1 MNRGRRCTKPRDEP
15 NLFLWIKIFL
25 FNVNKSN
32 KFGKSFSK
40 VTKLHLPM
48 VYSGVFRNSFSKV
61 TLDKA
66 LFETFGQSHRKKPVI
81 ETFFSK
87 FIGLSPD
94 RLRRADPRS

>member
-1 MNRGRRCTKPRDEP
+1 
-15 NLFLWIKIFL
+15 
-25 FNVNKSN
+25 
-32 KFGKSFSK
+32 
-40 VTKLHLPM
+40 M

-66 LFETFGQSHRKKPVI
+66 LFETFGQIHRKKPVI

-87 FIGLSPD
+87 FIGLSRD